1 MRNKKL
7 RVAAYGI
14 PILVLVVI
22 ALLYGKMP
30 EHIPTHWDVDGTVS
44 YGGKAEIWMVG
55 GMGLLFAVLMDVVP
69 RIDPRRRNYEKF
81 GRYYDGFCLGMQVF
95 MAAMSGM
102 ILSESL
108 FPGRISVGRVTAG
121 LLGIL
126 FVGIGNVMPKFKS
139 NFYMGIKTPWTLSS
153 DWIWHKTH
161 RLGGK
166 LFVAA
171 GAVTVLAAVF
181 LPLQPAFYV
190 CLASLAAAGTI
201 PSICSYLWWR
211 GENGSKGFTK

>member
-30 EHIPTHWDVDGTVS
+30 EQIPTHWDVDGTVS

-139 NFYMGIKTPWTLSS
+139 NFYMGIKTPWTLS
-153 DWIWHKTH
+153 DDQIWHRTH
-161 RLGGK
+161 RLGGR

-171 GAVTVLAAVF
+171 GAVMVLSVLF
-181 LPLQPAFYV
+181 LPLKPAFFLSMV
-190 CLASLAAAGTI
+190 CILAAALI
-201 PSICSYLWWR
+201 PGVMSYLCWKKA
-211 GENGSKGFTK
+211 NPKKS